1 MLRWRAAIHS
11 QLLGCVQTWSKVVAA
26 GSLCNSSQVDL
37 QEWTRE
43 KDVPHRIKVVH
54 EGKGQWQERHEGEHF
69 AELLNSPDPKQKGHA
84 VHAAA
89 QVLMYM
95 VGRPTAAL

>member
-1 MLRWRAAIHS
+1 M
-11 QLLGCVQTWSKVVAA
+11 VKVVAA

-37 QEWTRE
+37 QAWTRE

-69 AELLNSPDPKQKGHA
+69 A

-95 VGRPTAAL
+95 VGRPMAALRGFIDAYHSSWAGQCCIT